1 MVESRSLA
9 EVEKYEMFQERAPR
23 SGHIEV
29 IAGSMFSGKTEELI
43 RRLKRAQ
50 IAQLKVMVF
59 KPLTDNRYADNAVVT
74 HDDGRMEAQPVAASH
89 EILEAARDA
98 EVVGLDEAQFFD
110 DGIVRVANQLADQ
123 GKRVVVAGLDM
134 DYNGVPFGPMPNLMA
149 VAEFVT
155 KVHAICVRS
164 GELAHYSHRLTADAN
179 QVMLGDRR
187 TYEPLSRAEFV
198 RERNQTPEA

>member
-9 EVEKYEMFQERAPR
+9 EVEKYEMFQEHRTR

-59 KPLTDNRYADNAVVT
+59 KPQTDNRYADNAVVT
-74 HDDGRMEAQPVAASH
+74 HDEGRMEARPVAVSN
-89 EILEAARDA
+89 EILALADGA
-98 EVVGLDEAQFFD
+98 DVVGLDEAQFFD
-110 DGIVRVANQLADQ
+110 DGIVAVANQLADR
-123 GKRVVVAGLDM
+123 GIRVVAAGLDM

-149 VAEFVT
+149 VAEYVT

-164 GELAHYSHRLTADAN
+164 GELAHYSHRLTEDAN

-187 TYEPLSRAEFV
+187 TYEPLSRSEFV
-198 RERNQTPEA
+198 RERSKHA

>member
-1 MVESRSLA
+1 
-9 EVEKYEMFQERAPR
+9 MFQERAPR

-74 HDDGRMEAQPVAASH
+74 HDEGRMDARPVASSR
-89 EILEAARDA
+89 EILDAASGA

-110 DGIVRVANQLADQ
+110 VEIVHVANALADS
-123 GKRVVVAGLDM
+123 GKRVIVAGLDM
-134 DYNGVPFGPMPNLMA
+134 DFNGVPFGPMPQLMA
-149 VAEFVT
+149 VAEYVT

-164 GELAHYSHRLTADAN
+164 GELAHYSHRLTPDST

-198 RERNQTPEA
+198 RERNQNT

>member
-9 EVEKYEMFQERAPR
+9 EVEKYEMFQEHTPR

-74 HDDGRMEAQPVAASH
+74 HDEGRMDARAVAEAH
-89 EILEAARDA
+89 EILALA
-98 EVVGLDEAQFFD
+98 EGADVVGLDEAQFFD
-110 DGIVRVANQLADQ
+110 DGIVAVANALADR
-123 GKRVVVAGLDM
+123 GIRVVAAGLDM
-134 DYNGVPFGPMPNLMA
+134 DFNGVPFGPMPHLMA

-164 GELAHYSHRLTADAN
+164 GELANYSHRLTGDAN

-187 TYEPLSRAEFV
+187 TYEPLSRSEFV
-198 RERNQTPEA
+198 RERSKND

>member
-9 EVEKYEMFQERAPR
+9 EVEKYEMFQEPAPR

-59 KPLTDNRYADNAVVT
+59 KPLTDNRYAENAVVT
-74 HDDGRMEAQPVAASH
+74 HDEGRMEARPVAASH
-89 EILEAARDA
+89 EILDAALEA
-98 EVVGLDEAQFFD
+98 EVVGLD
-110 DGIVRVANQLADQ
+110 VANQLADR
-123 GKRVVVAGLDM
+123 GKRVIVAGLDM
-134 DYNGVPFGPMPNLMA
+134 DYNGVPFGPMPQLMA

-164 GELAHYSHRLTADAN
+164 GTLAHYSHRLTADPN

-198 RERNQTPEA
+198 RERNRQS

>member
-1 MVESRSLA
+1 MESRSLA
-9 EVEKYEMFQERAPR
+9 EVEKYEMFQEHRPR

-59 KPLTDNRYADNAVVT
+59 KPQTDNRYADNAVVT
-74 HDDGRMEAQPVAASH
+74 HDDGRMEARPVAVSN
-89 EILEAARDA
+89 EILALA
-98 EVVGLDEAQFFD
+98 EGADVVGLDEAQFFD
-110 DGIVRVANQLADQ
+110 DGIVAVANQLADR
-123 GKRVVVAGLDM
+123 GIRVVAAGLDM

-149 VAEFVT
+149 VAEYVT

-164 GELAHYSHRLTADAN
+164 GELAHYSHRLTEDAD

-187 TYEPLSRAEFV
+187 TYEPLSRSEFV
-198 RERNQTPEA
+198 RERSKHA

>member
-9 EVEKYEMFQERAPR
+9 EVEKYEMFQEPAPR

-59 KPLTDNRYADNAVVT
+59 KPLTDNRYAENAVVT
-74 HDDGRMEAQPVAASH
+74 HDEGRMEARPVAALH
-89 EILEAARDA
+89 EILDAALEA

-110 DGIVRVANQLADQ
+110 EGIVDVANQLADR
-123 GKRVVVAGLDM
+123 GKRVIVAGLDM
-134 DYNGVPFGPMPNLMA
+134 DYNGVPFGPMPQLMA

-164 GELAHYSHRLTADAN
+164 GTLAHYSHRLTADPN

-198 RERNQTPEA
+198 RERNRQS

>member
-1 MVESRSLA
+1 
-9 EVEKYEMFQERAPR
+9 MFQERAPR

-59 KPLTDNRYADNAVVT
+59 KPLTDNRYAENAVVT
-74 HDDGRMEAQPVAASH
+74 HDEGRMEARPVASAR
-89 EILEAARDA
+89 EVLDAARDA
-98 EVVGLDEAQFFD
+98 DVVGLDEAQFFD
-110 DGIVRVANQLADQ
+110 PEIVPVANELADR

-134 DYNGVPFGPMPNLMA
+134 DFNGVPFGPMPHLMA

-164 GELAHYSHRLTADAN
+164 GELAHYSHRLTPDST

-198 RERNQTPEA
+198 RERHQNS